1 MRMKHM
7 ARLSNSVS
15 HAIRMF
21 AFWLAN
27 GTVGL
32 PILQGIDYA
41 CIFSEPSALEQT
53 FAIFA
58 NVLEL
63 DEKGEV
69 VDGKRAELRAAQWI
83 HSYCTGEPMDPPLEE
98 WEQALY

>member
-1 MRMKHM
+1 MKHM
-7 ARLSNSVS
+7 ARLSKSVS

-32 PILQGIDYA
+32 PILQGIDYT
-41 CIFSEPSALEQT
+41 CIFSEPSALEQA

-63 DEKGEV
+63 DETGEV

-83 HSYCTGEPMDPPLEE
+83 HCYCTGEPMDPPLEG